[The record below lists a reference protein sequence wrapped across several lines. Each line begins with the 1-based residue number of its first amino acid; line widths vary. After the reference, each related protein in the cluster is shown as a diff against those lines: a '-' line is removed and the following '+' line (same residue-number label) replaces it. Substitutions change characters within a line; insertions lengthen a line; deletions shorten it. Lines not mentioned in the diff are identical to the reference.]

1 MFGLMGAGRSE
12 LARAIYGLDKIS
24 SGTVT
29 INGEKLEEISPGIL
43 KEKGIAFI
51 TENRSEEGLLMPKPI
66 SDNIVLA
73 TLRKLT
79 KDNSRTFIDNKKIS
93 NACNET
99 IEQLNIRVFNP
110 NVQTARQLS
119 GGNQQK
125 VVIGKWL
132 LTIPGL
138 FILDEPTRG
147 VDVGAKFEIYNH
159 INRLVTENDSGVLF
173 ISSEMEELMGVCD
186 RILVMSSGCICGE
199 LKRSEFNQ
207 ENMLRM
213 AIEG

>member
-1 MFGLMGAGRSE
+1 M
-12 LARAIYGLDKIS
+12 
-24 SGTVT
+24 
-29 INGEKLEEISPGIL
+29 
-43 KEKGIAFI
+43 KEKGIAVI
-51 TENRSEEGLLMPKPI
+51 TENRGEEGLLLPKPI
-66 SDNIVLA
+66 TDNIVLA

-79 KDNSRTFIDNKKIS
+79 KDNSKTFIDNKKI
-93 NACNET
+93 ADVCNET
-99 IEQLNIRVFNP
+99 IEKLNIKVFDP
-110 NVQTARQLS
+110 GEQTARQLS

-132 LTIPGL
+132 LTVPKL

-173 ISSEMEELMGVCD
+173 ISSEMEELIGVCD
-186 RILVMSSGCICGE
+186 RILVMSSGRICGE
-199 LKRSEFNQ
+199 LKRSEYDQ